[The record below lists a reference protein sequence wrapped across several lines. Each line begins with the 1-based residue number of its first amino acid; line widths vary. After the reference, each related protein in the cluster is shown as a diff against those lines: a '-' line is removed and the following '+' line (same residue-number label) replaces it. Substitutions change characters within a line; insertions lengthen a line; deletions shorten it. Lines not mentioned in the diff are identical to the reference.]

1 MGKVEFNTDC
11 VYEMYENMHWVVNMA
26 KNIVL
31 NEVKDVL
38 KNGGKIDRISKVE
51 SRIKSYES
59 LIEKMEHKGYE
70 LTWYNA
76 IEKINDLIGIR
87 IVCNN
92 LNDIYD
98 LVSLIKNDGR
108 FEILKE
114 KDYIRNPKES
124 GYTSYHIIFEYDYK
138 IGELTIKIKAELQ
151 IRTEKMDKWASVAHD
166 LVYKKRTQVVG

>member
-1 MGKVEFNTDC
+1 MDKVEFNT
-11 VYEMYENMHWVVNMA
+11 VSIYSMYENMYCVLDMA
-26 KNIVL
+26 RNIVL
-31 NEVKDVL
+31 KEVKDVL
-38 KNGGKIDRISKVE
+38 KNGGKVDKITKVE

-98 LVSLIKNDGR
+98 LSNLIKNDGR
-108 FEILKE
+108 FRIIKE
-114 KDYIRNPKES
+114 KDYILNPKES
-124 GYTSYHIIFEYDYK
+124 GYTSYHIIFEYDYTV
-138 IGELTIKIKAELQ
+138 GELTIPIKAELQ
-151 IRTEKMDKWASVAHD
+151 IRTEEMDKWASVAHD
-166 LVYKKRTQVVG
+166 LVYKKRKQVVG

>member
-1 MGKVEFNTDC
+1 MEKVEFNT
-11 VYEMYENMHWVVNMA
+11 VSIYSMYENMYCVLDMA
-26 KNIVL
+26 RNIVL
-31 NEVKDVL
+31 KEVKEVL
-38 KNGGKIDRISKVE
+38 KNGEKVDKITKVE
-51 SRIKSYES
+51 SRVKSYAS

-70 LTWYNA
+70 LTWNNA

-87 IVCNN
+87 IVCSN

-98 LVSLIKNDGR
+98 LVSLIKSDGR

-138 IGELTIKIKAELQ
+138 VGELTIPIKAELQ
-151 IRTEKMDKWASVAHD
+151 IRTEEMDKWASVAHD

>member
-1 MGKVEFNTDC
+1 
-11 VYEMYENMHWVVNMA
+11 
-26 KNIVL
+26 
-31 NEVKDVL
+31 
-38 KNGGKIDRISKVE
+38 
-51 SRIKSYES
+51 
-59 LIEKMEHKGYE
+59 MEHKGYE
-70 LTWYNA
+70 LTWNNA

-87 IVCNN
+87 IVCSN

-98 LVSLIKNDGR
+98 LVSLIKSDGR

-138 IGELTIKIKAELQ
+138 VGELTIPIKAELQ
-151 IRTEKMDKWASVAHD
+151 IRTEEMDKWASVAHD

>member
-1 MGKVEFNTDC
+1 MDKVDFNTYSIYD
-11 VYEMYENMHWVVNMA
+11 MYENMYYIINIA
-26 KNIVL
+26 RSIVL

-38 KNGGKIDRISKVE
+38 KNGGKIEQITKIE
-51 SRIKSYES
+51 SRIKSYVS

-70 LTWYNA
+70 LTWNNA

-87 IVCNN
+87 IVCSN

-98 LVSLIKNDGR
+98 LVSLIKSDGR

-138 IGELTIKIKAELQ
+138 VGELTIPIKAELQ
-151 IRTEKMDKWASVAHD
+151 IRTEEMDKWANVAHD

>member
-1 MGKVEFNTDC
+1 MEKIEFNTVSIYD
-11 VYEMYENMHWVVNMA
+11 MYENMYYIVNIA
-26 KNIVL
+26 RNIVL
-31 NEVKDVL
+31 NEIKDAL
-38 KNGGKIDRISKVE
+38 KNGCKVDKITKVE

-70 LTWYNA
+70 LIWDNV

-87 IVCNN
+87 IVCSN

-98 LVSLIKNDGR
+98 LSNLIKNDGR
-108 FEILKE
+108 FRIIKE

-138 IGELTIKIKAELQ
+138 VGEVTIPIKAELQ
-151 IRTEKMDKWASVAHD
+151 IRTEEMDKWANMSHD
-166 LVYKKRTQVVG
+166 LIYKKRMQVVG